1 MIDPKASIR
10 PYRKVDMGTELEE
23 HDARL
28 RKLEKLETQ
37 VRVFQVL
44 AGMLLLTLIG
54 SWQRACVNVDNTKLE
69 QAGVKQSIEAHAK
82 QPHGVNQDTLDSMQ
96 NTDKEHGER
105 LITIEKRLYIRKRK

>member
-10 PYRKVDMGTELEE
+10 PYRKIDMGRELED
-23 HDARL
+23 HDTRL

-44 AGMLLLTLIG
+44 AGMLLITLIG
-54 SWQRACVNVDNTKLE
+54 SWQRACVSVDNRKLE
-69 QAGVKQSIEAHAK
+69 QAGMKQAIDAHTK

-105 LITIEKRLYIRKRK
+105 LITIEKRLYIRRKK

>member
-10 PYRKVDMGTELEE
+10 PYRKIDMGKELED
-23 HDARL
+23 HDGRL

-44 AGMLLLTLIG
+44 AAMLLLSLIG
-54 SWQRACVNVDNTKLE
+54 SWQRGCTQEDNQRIE
-69 QAGVKQSIEAHAK
+69 QAGLKQAVEAHAK
-82 QPHGVNQDTLDSMQ
+82 QPHGMNQSTLDSMQ

-105 LITIEKRLYIRKRK
+105 LITIEKRLYIRRKK